1 MPSPTAADVAAVADY
16 PDPFAAIVWRDNL
29 MACQFHPE
37 KSQAWAWRCMPI
49 SQIRRR
55 GNTRH

>member
-1 MPSPTAADVAAVADY
+1 VADY

-37 KSQAWAWRCMPI
+37 KSQRVGLAMYA
-49 SQIRRR
+49 SFA
-55 GNTRH
+55 GL